1 MKYLIALLIITLN
14 LTAYSQND
22 ISRIS
27 ATAKTITLPFG
38 SYSERMRKWTNNSPS
53 ELDSNNRKYLV
64 GALKSNSQLII
75 NEKGGT
81 SFVGI
86 IKVPNSR
93 GFILYL
99 KSKLDEPEPF
109 AEWHGILIA
118 CDENG
123 KVINWIYSDGD
134 ANGGNPHG
142 NISREFTISPWG
154 IIKVKEGAWGDNID
168 TYGFT
173 GTFKIVNNKIVLQ
186 SQHFIEGK
194 SAK

>member
-1 MKYLIALLIITLN
+1 
-14 LTAYSQND
+14 
-22 ISRIS
+22 
-27 ATAKTITLPFG
+27 
-38 SYSERMRKWTNNSPS
+38 MRKWTNNSPS

-81 SFVGI
+81 SFGDLDYRDSWSFLDDVKRTALVGI